1 MSQEHLRHF
10 MNHPD
15 HPYWLHCACHPIVLI
30 MIATLVITM
39 IGPLLKVST
48 LLTFLIVMFTWS
60 SSSQLVWFEGFMG
73 HGTPFARR
81 PIFSFMKIP
90 SSILSVLFLT
100 IMLSVL
106 LIVTDLFILKKIF
119 IVEPEFVNVYKF
131 ISLSLLITFCA
142 ILISWRYH
150 LYYVTFYRD
159 EEVVY
164 NYYKQQG
171 WQKIDINLRI
181 QKLRF
186 EGELPWI

>member
-1 MSQEHLRHF
+1 
-10 MNHPD
+10 
-15 HPYWLHCACHPIVLI
+15 
-30 MIATLVITM
+30 
-39 IGPLLKVST
+39 
-48 LLTFLIVMFTWS
+48 
-60 SSSQLVWFEGFMG
+60 
-73 HGTPFARR
+73 
-81 PIFSFMKIP
+81 MKIP